1 MEPVPCRAG
10 RGRGGRSRGA
20 GERGAAARRCPAAG
34 NPGGRGP
41 AAPLTPASPSPRV
54 QGQAEWREGEAQAA
68 GSARHG
74 ATPQAVA
81 LQAPRQPVPHQD
93 REDPL
98 GARLA
103 DDAGAGNRGG
113 RAGPRRVRADLH
125 LAPPAREGWGGCRRV
140 LVLPL
145 PPQRMLRAC
154 RKRLGFLSI
163 LPINSVLVLGSGGVA
178 WCFVGGGSEKSTT
191 SCEKV
196 SGNLDSCALY
206 WWVQMG
212 LPAVIFKLE
221 CASESPGG
229 CSNSHCWASRRSLGW
244 GQYFAFLTSSQD
256 DSKAAGPG

>member
-1 MEPVPCRAG
+1 MTPATTRPFQRRPGKGIRARKSCGPRPRLTSVRGRGADVSVEPVPCRAG

-74 ATPQAVA
+74 AAPQAVA

-125 LAPPAREGWGGCRRV
+125 LAPSAGEGWGGCRPV

-154 RKRLGFLSI
+154 RKRLAFLSI
-163 LPINSVLVLGSGGVA
+163 LPINSALALGSGGVA
-178 WCFVGGGSEKSTT
+178 WCFVGGQAVKSQLRVVKRCLGIWTP
-191 SCEKV
+191 V
-196 SGNLDSCALY
+196 PYVGGYRWDSP
-206 WWVQMG
+206 Q
-212 LPAVIFKLE
+212 
-221 CASESPGG
+221 
-229 CSNSHCWASRRSLGW
+229 
-244 GQYFAFLTSSQD
+244 
-256 DSKAAGPG
+256 